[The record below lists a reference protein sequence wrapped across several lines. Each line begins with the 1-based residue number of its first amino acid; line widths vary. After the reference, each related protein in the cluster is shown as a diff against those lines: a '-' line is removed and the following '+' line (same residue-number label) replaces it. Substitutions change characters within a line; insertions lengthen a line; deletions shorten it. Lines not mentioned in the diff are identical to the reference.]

1 MLDMKIHEPDI
12 QILYPLLIHYSPEAA
27 ILYGYLKQLCEANG
41 ALKKHGEDAYYH
53 FVIKRYEIELATGLS
68 VGEQIDAETELIG
81 ADIVIGSSMEGE
93 RVQYFLYPN
102 KEDSLRRFVYSK
114 RWAWN

>member
-1 MLDMKIHEPDI
+1 MKTHEPQI

-27 ILYGYLKQLCEANG
+27 ILYGYLKQLCQVKG
-41 ALKKHGEDAYYH
+41 VLKKYGEDAYYQ
-53 FVIKRYEIELATGLS
+53 FILKRYDIELATGLS

-81 ADIVIGSSMEGE
+81 ADIVIGNSLEGE

-114 RWAWN
+114 RYSWK